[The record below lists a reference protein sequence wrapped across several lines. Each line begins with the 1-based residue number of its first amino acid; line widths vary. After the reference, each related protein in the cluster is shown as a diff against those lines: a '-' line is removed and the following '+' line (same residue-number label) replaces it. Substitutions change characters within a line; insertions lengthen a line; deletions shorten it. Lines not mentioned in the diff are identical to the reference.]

1 MCVVLLMKQLRTG
14 FANQCIND
22 LSGRLL
28 KFIGEHS
35 HKYDLYNQTLLLIEI
50 DFSRISPNYYDY

>member
-1 MCVVLLMKQLRTG
+1 MSFSCVVLLMKQLRTG

-35 HKYDLYNQTLLLIEI
+35 HKYDLCNKTLLLNENQNW
-50 DFSRISPNYYDY
+50 FL

>member
-50 DFSRISPNYYDY
+50 DFSRISPNYYD

>member
-1 MCVVLLMKQLRTG
+1 MKQLRTG

-35 HKYDLYNQTLLLIEI
+35 HKYDLYNQTLLFGE
-50 DFSRISPNYYDY
+50 NQN